1 MGRADD
7 GLACVDTNFQVK
19 GLQALRVADMSV
31 CPVLMRLVHD
41 YAVRCLGLID
51 YSNHPQSTAYLIG
64 ALVVE
69 KLIMGIA
76 LSAAN
81 I

>member
-31 CPVLMRLVHD
+31 CPVLM
-41 YAVRCLGLID
+41 
-51 YSNHPQSTAYLIG
+51 SNHPQSTAYLIG